1 MSRLCLQTRQAA
13 VATPIEE
20 GVWLYEG
27 SGAADFSRGKCKP
40 HTPKKQPSAN
50 QLGFLS
56 HLLGNCL
63 QISQNYCCVGFVHS
77 SSGKETEGHDT

>member
-20 GVWLYEG
+20 GVWLYAG
-27 SGAADFSRGKCKP
+27 SGVADFSRGKCKP

-56 HLLGNCL
+56 HCQATVCGLVRITVVLGSYIAAL
-63 QISQNYCCVGFVHS
+63 E
-77 SSGKETEGHDT
+77 KTEGHDT